1 MSVRSLSAILLVCL
15 AHASLLSQGSGG
27 MKNFNLYKEVV
38 PGVDFFASNR
48 EATTAFQKPLVEA
61 RERLTSLLG
70 PEWPRGAI
78 FICSSLAQKDSF
90 YEPRAIKMGYKWVLV
105 AMTPEVQAEEMM
117 ARLKAQLGDQLPADR
132 LERIRASAAQRRG
145 AAEAGIVRTTAR
157 NMAFA
162 VLQTTLQPE
171 LAYRSTRVDDM
182 GRSPLP
188 DWLDIGIASY
198 SAAGGVN
205 VRYLQDHLEEVFP
218 LDDVVSMSRPFVA
231 PTVGGSG
238 GPMIMTRTM
247 GSGGSGG
254 TGSGD
259 GASQGGAPP
268 NIMMQTP
275 GPSGNGGQSSSGSSR
290 SSGGEGRRFGGLDSL
305 PKDQKDRMLFDSQA
319 STFFSY
325 LVEKIGLEKVK
336 ALIQHGREG
345 KESAAFLT
353 AADALGAD
361 MTKVEEEWAAWVK
374 TQKAEP
380 PPEFRMRMGGDGPA
394 SPR

>member
-1 MSVRSLSAILLVCL
+1 
-15 AHASLLSQGSGG
+15 
-27 MKNFNLYKEVV
+27 MKNFNQYKEVV

-48 EATTAFQKPLVEA
+48 EATTAFQKPIAEA
-61 RERLTSLLG
+61 RERLMSLLG
-70 PEWPRGAI
+70 PEWPKGAI

-90 YEPRAIKMGYKWVLV
+90 YEPRALKMGYKWVLV

-117 ARLKAQLGDQLPADR
+117 ARLKAQLGDSLPADR
-132 LERIRASAAQRRG
+132 LERIRANAAQRRG
-145 AAEAGIVRTTAR
+145 AAEAGIVRTIAR

-171 LAYRSTRVDDM
+171 QAYRSTRVDDM

-198 SAAGGVN
+198 AAAGGVN
-205 VRYLQDHLEEVFP
+205 LRYLQDHLEEVFP

-231 PTVGGSG
+231 PSAGGSG
-238 GPMIMTRTM
+238 GPTVMMRSV
-247 GSGGSGG
+247 GPGASGG

-259 GASQGGAPP
+259 GAPQGGSPP
-268 NIMMQTP
+268 NVTMQMP
-275 GPSGNGGQSSSGSSR
+275 MPSGNGAPSAAGSSR
-290 SSGGEGRRFGGLDSL
+290 GSGGEGRRFGGLDSL

-325 LVEKIGLEKVK
+325 LVEKTGFEKVK

-353 AADALGAD
+353 GVEALGGD
-361 MTKVEEEWAAWVK
+361 MAKVEEDWAAWVK
-374 TQKAEP
+374 AQKAEP